1 MAVPAISLS
10 KLTKRYGASR
20 GVSDIDLRV
29 EKGEVFGFLG
39 PNGAGKTTTIRML
52 MDFIRPSS
60 GEAKVLGLDCQQQ
73 PTQIHK
79 RVGFLAGDM
88 EMDPRLTGRQYLEY
102 VSNLR
107 GGVPWSKTQVLIDRL
122 QCETDRKIGKLSRGN
137 KQKVAL
143 VSALM
148 DNPEVLI
155 LDEPTSGLDPIM
167 QSEFNAII
175 REHRAKGKTAFISS
189 HDLSE
194 VEQICDRIGFIREGQ
209 LIAVQPLKELTKQ
222 AFKRVSVTLIG
233 KPSKA
238 EFQKIKDVTSVSI
251 TNQTIH
257 LKLQGD
263 VNPLLKVLSQHKIK
277 DLSIQDA
284 NLDDIFMSFYESEE
298 AANV

>member
-1 MAVPAISLS
+1 MAVPAISLT
-10 KLTKRYGASR
+10 KLTKRYGTSR
-20 GVSDIDLRV
+20 GVADIDLRV

-52 MDFIRPSS
+52 MDFIRPTS
-60 GEAKVLGLDCQQQ
+60 GEAKVLGLDCQNE

-79 RVGFLAGDM
+79 RVGFLTGDM

-167 QSEFNAII
+167 QSEFNTII

-194 VEQICDRIGFIREGQ
+194 VQQICDRIGFIREGK

-222 AFKRVSVTLIG
+222 AFKLVSLTLNT
-233 KPSKA
+233 KPNKA
-238 EFQKIKDVTSVSI
+238 EFEKIKDVTSISI
-251 TNQTIH
+251 SNRTVQ
-257 LKLQGD
+257 LQLRGD
-263 VNPLLKVLSQHKIK
+263 VNPLVKALGKHKIK
-277 DLSIQDA
+277 DLTIQDA
-284 NLDDIFMSFYESEE
+284 NLEDIFMSFYEAPEDT
-298 AANV
+298 NV

>member
-1 MAVPAISLS
+1 MAVPAISLQ
-10 KLTKRYGASR
+10 KLTKRYGSSR
-20 GVSDIDLRV
+20 GVNDITLKV

-60 GEAKVLGLDCQQQ
+60 GAAKILGLDCQGE
-73 PTQIHK
+73 PTQIHR

-107 GGVPWSKTQVLIDRL
+107 GGVPWSKTQLLIDRL
-122 QCETDRKIGKLSRGN
+122 QCETDRKIRKLSRGN
-137 KQKVAL
+137 KQKIAL

-148 DNPEVLI
+148 GDPDLLI

-167 QSEFNAII
+167 QSEFNTII

-194 VEQICDRIGFIREGQ
+194 VQQICDRIGFIREGK
-209 LIAVQPLKELTKQ
+209 LIAVQPLKELTRQ
-222 AFKRVSVTLIG
+222 ALKKVSLTLTT
-233 KPSKA
+233 KPNRQTF
-238 EFQKIKDVTSVSI
+238 EKIKFVSNVTVEGK
-251 TNQTIH
+251 TVH
-257 LKLQGD
+257 LQLHGN
-263 VNPLLKVLSQHKIK
+263 VMPLLKTLSSQKIK
-277 DLSIQDA
+277 DLSIEDA
-284 NLDDIFMSFYESEE
+284 NLEDIFMSLYEDKETGH
-298 AANV
+298 A

>member
-1 MAVPAISLS
+1 MATSAISLQN
-10 KLTKRYGASR
+10 LTKRYGSSR
-20 GVSDIDLRV
+20 GVDDISLKV
-29 EKGEVFGFLG
+29 EKGEIFGFLG

-60 GEAKVLGLDCQQQ
+60 GSAKILGLDCQNE

-88 EMDPRLTGRQYLEY
+88 EMDPRLTGQQYLEY
-102 VSNLR
+102 VSSLR
-107 GGVPWSKTQVLIDRL
+107 GGVPWSKTKVLIDRL

-137 KQKVAL
+137 KQKIAL

-167 QSEFNAII
+167 QSEFNTII

-194 VEQICDRIGFIREGQ
+194 VQQICDRIGFIREGK

-222 AFKRVSVTLIG
+222 AFKRVSLTLSA
-233 KPSKA
+233 KPNKA
-238 EFQKIKDVTSVSI
+238 EFEKIKDVTSVSI
-251 TNQTIH
+251 VKNTVH
-257 LKLQGD
+257 LQLRGD
-263 VNPLLKVLSQHKIK
+263 VNPLLKALSKHTIK
-277 DLSIQDA
+277 DLTIQDA
-284 NLDDIFMSFYESEE
+284 NLEDIFMSFYEGEE
-298 AANV
+298 DKNV